1 MSKMLPPGMYSAQI
15 TSFTIDGAECIG
27 LVAELDFNGLERR
40 LMANILYGSSTQNT
54 SSCVRNAKT
63 VHPEV
68 EKLMKA
74 QPTKPIHS
82 HEPWK
87 QSVKRQGRQI
97 GKSK

>member
-1 MSKMLPPGMYSAQI
+1 MMPDGYYIAKIVEVVIGDSRIDITMATRQHNKSVCFAHRYSGKSARLLLADN
-15 TSFTIDGAECIG
+15 TIVD
-27 LVAELDFNGLERR
+27 
-40 LMANILYGSSTQNT
+40 
-54 SSCVRNAKT
+54 
-63 VHPEV
+63 PEV

-87 QSVKRQGRQI
+87 QSVKRKGRQI